1 MGNHRY
7 YSQSEVCEGWVNEA
21 NEHGPFEVLA
31 VTKSETS
38 RSVTCRIRFIN
49 QNIFGQ
55 YTELDISRDHAIEI
69 NVRDPYQ
76 ATIYNIGAVGLG
88 YKRHEDPFK
97 DKLFNIWR
105 GMMRYCNEQ
114 PDKNSV
120 SDPRFRCF
128 ETFCQDIQNFDN
140 YSDFI
145 NDMDKYTIIKKPG
158 CVEYTFDNIYI
169 VDKSKSNLQ
178 GVKSETGYRGVYQ
191 RGNGF
196 VCKIN
201 NVIYGT
207 YKTAEA
213 AASMYNHVMRYRGYG
228 EEFLNTNIKEIG
240 LYDLRD
246 NYQLHPIMEPNK
258 KRVLYTLYDDIDV
271 ESRVRRFEADFDKI
285 WPNGGDPVKIIE
297 VLPKEPTNERLVTIE
312 FQVPNMFGFNTIAT
326 RVKHSWLTN
335 DRPYQDFYKPH
346 ISGVGCYG
354 NRYNMIPDHGR
365 EYKLW
370 YEMLVRCC
378 VETSPMFK
386 YYGALGITIDYRWRC
401 FEYFL
406 QDVVNLPGY
415 DLWKANP
422 GEYHIDKDI
431 LQQNVPDYQ
440 KVYSPSTCMF
450 IRQIDNVMDRH
461 YRKSTNSTGYM
472 GVWHDEENGLYYT
485 KVNGVSY
492 GSYPTAELAASLYNQ
507 ISCNLNGVEPYNDV
521 PYIPIDEILSYRRT
535 RSTSKPDDY
544 IIKAATGLDLLYEV
558 VEGRRYMTDEQA
570 LDNLFN
576 RFVKKKD

>member
-21 NEHGPFEVLA
+21 NEHGPFEVLT

-76 ATIYNIGAVGLG
+76 ATIYGIGAVGLG
-88 YKRHEDPFK
+88 YKRNEDPFK
-97 DKLFNIWR
+97 DKLFSIWR
-105 GMMRYCNEQ
+105 GMMRYCHGQ
-114 PDKNSV
+114 PDKNTV

-158 CVEYTFDNIYI
+158 CIEYTFDNIYI
-169 VDKSKSNLQ
+169 VDKSKSILQ

-191 RGNGF
+191 RGYNY
-196 VCKIN
+196 VCKIDN
-201 NVIYGT
+201 DIIGT
-207 YKTAEA
+207 YRDPVAC
-213 AASMYNHVMRYRGYG
+213 ASVYNHVMRYRGFA
-228 EEFLNTNIKEIG
+228 EEFLNNNIKEMTPHEARE
-240 LYDLRD
+240 YRV
-246 NYQLHPIMEPNK
+246 QPNK
-258 KRVLYTLYDDIDV
+258 VSGKDSLYLLYEKTNCISKKPEFTV
-271 ESRVRRFEADFDKI
+271 DFDYI
-285 WPNGGDPVKIIE
+285 WPNGGDPVKIVEI
-297 VLPKEPTNERLVTIE
+297 LPKSPTNQRKVMVQ
-312 FQVPNMFGFNTIAT
+312 FQVPNMFGFNTVAEMAFA
-326 RVKHSWLTN
+326 WLVRN
-335 DRPYQDFYKPH
+335 RHYQDFYKPH
-346 ISGVGCYG
+346 IFNAACRGDRRTMFPNHLREYRVWYDIIKRCYDVNDPMFCYYGGVG
-354 NRYNMIPDHGR
+354 IQ
-365 EYKLW
+365 
-370 YEMLVRCC
+370 V
-378 VETSPMFK
+378 
-386 YYGALGITIDYRWRC
+386 DYRWRC
-401 FEYFL
+401 LEYFL
-406 QDVVNLPGY
+406 YDVVNLPGY

-431 LQQNVPDYQ
+431 LQQNIPDDR

-450 IRQIDNVMDRH
+450 VYKIDNVMDRH

-472 GVWHDEENGLYYT
+472 GVTTSDHSGGYCT
-485 KVNGVSY
+485 VVNGTNY
-492 GSYPTAELAASLYNQ
+492 GTYPTAEIAASLYNQ

-521 PYIPIDEILSYRRT
+521 PYISIDEILKYRQTRT
-535 RSTSKPDDY
+535 TSKPDDY
-544 IIKAATGLDLLYEV
+544 IIKAATGLDPLYEV
-558 VEGRRYMTDEQA
+558 ADGRRYMTDEQA

-576 RFVKKKD
+576 RFVRK